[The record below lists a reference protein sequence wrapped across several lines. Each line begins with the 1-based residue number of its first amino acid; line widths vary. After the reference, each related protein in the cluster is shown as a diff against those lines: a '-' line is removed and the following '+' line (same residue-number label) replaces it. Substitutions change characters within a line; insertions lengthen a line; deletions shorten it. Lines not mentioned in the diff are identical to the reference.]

1 MIRILF
7 VVLCALIAWFPN
19 LIGFSPIKTDAATA
33 AASTQAAVSPAAT
46 TTPAR
51 TPMPTLDP
59 AATPWMS
66 EDDTNALNQSIN
78 DFLNKDGDYT
88 PEKISEMMFDLSGL
102 FDLSQIQLG
111 IVDATRIEGFLLN
124 YIEKDD
130 SLVLLVGFDGV
141 DGERFV
147 APIQIPLYYI
157 EGDLYSHFYFMEF
170 HADSG
175 YALKVADITMRNT
188 ADLNRYLYE
197 RIGTCI
203 AVAPARIALSGSP
216 NGYMGAVFDYFAE
229 HNTKLPLAEK
239 LMLSVVTNE
248 DHVAVPSTFPQ
259 LYDVMHG
266 FDEKALEGVLIPHI
280 TCLEDIGRLD
290 MTLVPMIDPVIIY
303 LK

>member
-7 VVLCALIAWFPN
+7 VILCALFSWFPN
-19 LIGFSPIKTDAATA
+19 LLGIPPNIADGVNRSASAQATA
-33 AASTQAAVSPAAT
+33 LPSAT
-46 TTPAR
+46 ITPAR
-51 TPMPTLDP
+51 TPTPTLDP

-66 EDDTNALNQSIN
+66 EEDTNALNQSIN

-88 PEKISEMMFDLSGL
+88 PERISAMMFDLSGL
-102 FDLSQIQLG
+102 FDPNQIQLG
-111 IVDATRIEGFLLN
+111 IVDATHIEGFLLN

-157 EGDLYSHFYFMEF
+157 EGDLNSHFYFMEF
-170 HADSG
+170 HVDRG

-188 ADLNRYLYE
+188 ADLNKYLYE

-203 AVAPARIALSGSP
+203 TFAPARIAYCGSP
-216 NGYMGAVFDYFAE
+216 NGYMGAALDYFTE
-229 HNTKLPLAEK
+229 HNAKLPLAEK
-239 LMLSVVTNE
+239 LMLSVATNE
-248 DHVAVPSTFPQ
+248 DHIAGPSTFPQ

-266 FDEKALEGVLIPHI
+266 FDEKALDGVLIPHI
-280 TCLEDIGRLD
+280 TRLEDIGSLD
-290 MTLVPMIDPVIIY
+290 MTLVPMIDPVVY
-303 LK
+303 YCN